1 MGRDKVKQRPRK
13 NGEQDP
19 AKQAT
24 QAKAIGHH
32 QTKQHDKVEKS
43 ISKTL
48 ESPRKLTSEPGD
60 LPDSY
65 GETRVVLLPVEPYSV
80 HVYWDVTF
88 VELEKAKHRLG
99 DEYGRSQA
107 ILRCYDITNII
118 FDGTNTHSSFDVH
131 IDLKAKNRYIH
142 LWSPEKSYFVEL
154 GFKTEDSQFY
164 PIGRSNTAETPCVR
178 PATKSDEH
186 YILVAGDYDLIETV
200 PAPIDVQPSYELTPP
215 TASRAEPEFPS
226 APEGDRHFETRSPFA
241 DEDNSSRAEVHEEPF
256 GDDGIES
263 GRVNATAEMRKVEP
277 VLELGG
283 SIEQSSKEK
292 ERPSHKIAARSRI
305 SRLDRLKKEIAV
317 LSSYERGSDFDL
329 TEMSE
334 KRFTFGVSSK
344 LRK

>member
-1 MGRDKVKQRPRK
+1 MGRDEVKRRPRK

-24 QAKAIGHH
+24 QAKTIGPH
-32 QTKQHDKVEKS
+32 QTKQHDKVEES
-43 ISKTL
+43 SSETL
-48 ESPRKLTSEPGD
+48 ESPLELTSGPGD

-118 FDGTNTHSSFDVH
+118 FDGTNTHSSFDVPV
-131 IDLKAKNRYIH
+131 DLSDKGRYVD
-142 LWSPEKSYFVEL
+142 LWSADKSYFVEL

-164 PIGRSNTAETPCVR
+164 PIARSNTAETPCVR
-178 PATKSDEH
+178 PAPKSDEH

-200 PAPIDVQPSYELTPP
+200 PAPIDVQPSYELTPS
-215 TASRAEPEFPS
+215 TASRA
-226 APEGDRHFETRSPFA
+226 
-241 DEDNSSRAEVHEEPF
+241 
-256 GDDGIES
+256 
-263 GRVNATAEMRKVEP
+263 EP

-292 ERPSHKIAARSRI
+292 ERPSHKIAARFRI
-305 SRLDRLKKEIAV
+305 SRLGRLKKEIAV